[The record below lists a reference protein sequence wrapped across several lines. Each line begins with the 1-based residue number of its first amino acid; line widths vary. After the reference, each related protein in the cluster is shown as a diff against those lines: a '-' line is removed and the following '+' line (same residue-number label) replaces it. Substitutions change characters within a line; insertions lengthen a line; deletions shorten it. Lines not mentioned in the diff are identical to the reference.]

1 MSIYPAYKNS
11 RISPYE
17 DRPPS
22 SRMSEDA
29 HLKTSYEDLLAKA
42 HGLHRNNSLANSILM
57 TILDYVAGTG
67 LTPTNTSAPMQ
78 RIWKQWSR
86 RCDVTGVK
94 SFKTVYREIIIG
106 QVMGDVLLTAP
117 LMTRLDDK
125 VGLKTRLN
133 VIPGSRVVSPR
144 GLKEDTYDMQGR
156 KVINGVC
163 YDADGKEVGYYVV
176 KDKGG
181 ISPDYSEVMY
191 VPRYEQSGRFN
202 AQLMRRPNNW
212 PGRTRDLPLIAP
224 IMQEIKDSAD
234 LWDASIKAAENKQK
248 LSTYIT
254 TPRPT
259 DLIPALGGIDSDGK
273 AKTATSENGQVSYL
287 GDIPDGAMMMLPPDS
302 TINAVQTNGN
312 TDLDTLFLRNN
323 RYISAGI
330 GGPMEIF
337 FKDFSRV
344 NFSSGKL
351 AYDQFFREVDAW
363 NAYNAEAIAEVYNWI
378 MIEAVTRDMLSVQ
391 EYREGSI
398 EDLQFIGA
406 QTYVDADPGRNSGAE
421 ERRLS
426 NNLVTQTEILAQ
438 KGKSYEDLI
447 RTKARQ
453 IMIENAVALEEG
465 VDPSLLRPQQ
475 SFDNEIMMEESI
487 DE

>member
-1 MSIYPAYKNS
+1 
-11 RISPYE
+11 
-17 DRPPS
+17 
-22 SRMSEDA
+22 
-29 HLKTSYEDLLAKA
+29 
-42 HGLHRNNSLANSILM
+42 
-57 TILDYVAGTG
+57 
-67 LTPTNTSAPMQ
+67 
-78 RIWKQWSR
+78 
-86 RCDVTGVK
+86 
-94 SFKTVYREIIIG
+94 
-106 QVMGDVLLTAP
+106 
-117 LMTRLDDK
+117 
-125 VGLKTRLN
+125 
-133 VIPGSRVVSPR
+133 
-144 GLKEDTYDMQGR
+144 
-156 KVINGVC
+156 
-163 YDADGKEVGYYVV
+163 
-176 KDKGG
+176 
-181 ISPDYSEVMY
+181 
-191 VPRYEQSGRFN
+191 
-202 AQLMRRPNNW
+202 
-212 PGRTRDLPLIAP
+212 
-224 IMQEIKDSAD
+224 MQEIKDSAD

-259 DLIPALGGIDSDGK
+259 DLIPALGGIDSDSK